1 MKSRLRC
8 GKGKALGEKDAER
21 HKARNPFLSFQ
32 FFFCVDMCLPVVSG
46 VFALM
51 GKIYV
56 AVGSTRRPKLNAV
69 WEALTVFGP
78 SLDPNAQF
86 EVVGVNVESR
96 VGHTP
101 LSRAD
106 LMAGARQR
114 AEALVQLARERR
126 EPWSYFVGLEGGLDV
141 IVENGQRLVFLENW
155 AYVTDGTGR
164 GAYGQSG
171 SILIPARLAERV
183 LDRGVELAAAIDA
196 LASGQGIRDAQ
207 GAWGVL
213 TRNLITRQDAF
224 RVAVINA
231 FAPFFNA
238 ALYRQ

>member
-1 MKSRLRC
+1 MS
-8 GKGKALGEKDAER
+8 
-21 HKARNPFLSFQ
+21 
-32 FFFCVDMCLPVVSG
+32 
-46 VFALM
+46 
-51 GKIYV
+51 KILI

-86 EVVGVNVESR
+86 EVVGVEVQSG

-101 LSRAD
+101 LTRSE

-114 AEALVQLARERR
+114 AEALVRMARERNESWR
-126 EPWSYFVGLEGGLDV
+126 YFVGLEGGLDV
-141 IVENGQRLVFLENW
+141 IREDAERIVFLENW
-155 AYVTDGTGR
+155 AYVTDGSGR
-164 GAYGQSG
+164 SAYGQSG
-171 SILIPARLAERV
+171 GILIPAPLAAEV
-183 LDRGVELAAAIDA
+183 LDRGIELARAIDTYA
-196 LASGQGIRDAQ
+196 GGHGIRDAQ

-224 RVAVINA
+224 RIAVINA

-238 ALYRQ
+238 ALYRST

>member
-1 MKSRLRC
+1 M
-8 GKGKALGEKDAER
+8 AEKI
-21 HKARNPFLSFQ
+21 L
-32 FFFCVDMCLPVVSG
+32 
-46 VFALM
+46 
-51 GKIYV
+51 V

-69 WEALTVFGP
+69 WEGLTVFGP

-86 EVVGVNVESR
+86 DVVGVEVGSG

-101 LSRAD
+101 ASRAE

-114 AEALVQLARERR
+114 AEALVRLGRERGQKWR
-126 EPWSYFVGLEGGLDV
+126 YFVGLEGGLDV
-141 IVENGQRLVFLENW
+141 IEENGGRLVFLENW
-155 AYVTDGTGR
+155 AYVTDGKGK

-171 SILIPARLAERV
+171 SILIPELLAVEV

-196 LASGQGIRDAQ
+196 YAGGHGIRDAQ
-207 GAWGVL
+207 GAWGIL

-238 ALYRQ
+238 TLYANA